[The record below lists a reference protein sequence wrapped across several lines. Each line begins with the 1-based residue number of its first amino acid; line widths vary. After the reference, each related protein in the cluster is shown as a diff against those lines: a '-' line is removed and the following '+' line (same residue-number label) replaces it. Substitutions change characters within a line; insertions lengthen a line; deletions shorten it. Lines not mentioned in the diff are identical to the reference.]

1 MYLAL
6 FIRDDTVDAL
16 AAQLQ
21 KALKAPSKTDAV
33 RQALQHEL
41 DRVQQQ
47 RPLRERIAKAQAIAG
62 AMGAGDPNF
71 DMKTFTDEMWD
82 NL

>member
-1 MYLAL
+1 MAL

-16 AAQLQ
+16 ALQLQ
-21 KALKAPSKTDAV
+21 KALKAPSKTETV
-33 RQALQHEL
+33 RLALQREL
-41 DRVQQQ
+41 DRVQQK

-62 AMGAGDPNF
+62 TLGAGDPNF
-71 DMKTFTDEMWD
+71 HMKTFTDEMWD

>member
-1 MYLAL
+1 MAL
-6 FIRDDTVDAL
+6 FIRDNTVDAL

-21 KALKAPSKTDAV
+21 KALKAPSKTEAV

-47 RPLRERIAKAQAIAG
+47 RPLRERIAKAQAVA
-62 AMGAGDPNF
+62 ATLGAGDPNF
-71 DMKTFTDEMWD
+71 DMKSFTDDMWD

>member
-1 MYLAL
+1 MAL
-6 FIRDDTVDAL
+6 FIRDETVDAL
-16 AAQLQ
+16 AVKLQ
-21 KALKAPSKTDAV
+21 KALKASSKTEAV
-33 RQALQHEL
+33 RRALQGEL

-47 RPLRERIAKAQAIAG
+47 RPLRDRIAKAQAMAG
-62 AMGAGDPNF
+62 ALGTNDPNF

>member
-1 MYLAL
+1 MAL

-16 AAQLQ
+16 AVQLQ
-21 KALKAPSKTDAV
+21 KALKAPSKTEAV
-33 RQALQHEL
+33 RQALQREL

-47 RPLRERIAKAQAIAG
+47 RPLRDRIAKAQAMVG
-62 AMGAGDPNF
+62 AMGASDPNF
-71 DMKTFTDEMWD
+71 DMKPCTDERWD

>member
-1 MYLAL
+1 MAL
-6 FIRDDTVDAL
+6 FIRDESVDAL

-21 KALKAPSKTDAV
+21 KALKAPSKTEAV

-47 RPLRERIAKAQAIAG
+47 RPLRQRIAKAQAIAG
-62 AMGAGDPNF
+62 RLGTGDPTF

>member
-1 MYLAL
+1 MAL
-6 FIRDDTVDAL
+6 FIRDETVNAL
-16 AAQLQ
+16 AVKLQ
-21 KALKAPSKTDAV
+21 KALKASSKTEAV
-33 RQALQHEL
+33 RRALQGEL

-47 RPLRERIAKAQAIAG
+47 RPLRERVAKAQAMAG
-62 AMGAGDPNF
+62 ALGTSDPNF

>member
-1 MYLAL
+1 MAL
-6 FIRDDTVDAL
+6 FIRDDAVDAL
-16 AAQLQ
+16 AVKLQ
-21 KALKAPSKTDAV
+21 KALKAPSKTEAV
-33 RQALQHEL
+33 RRALQGEL

-47 RPLRERIAKAQAIAG
+47 RPLRERIAKAQAMAG
-62 AMGAGDPNF
+62 AMGTSDPNF